1 MKNKISLYTVSII
14 SMLSV
19 LLYFLNNLSTIEPK
33 IYTLLDVKV
42 GAVIKFNV
50 AHLTRQFLF
59 IAGISSLLSLTLGL
73 LTGLF
78 CISNFGREF
87 RKIIETISTILKSF
101 PEIAILRFVIPL
113 LGLGVWPS
121 IIALT
126 AHGILPVIFST
137 ISGIENIDKT
147 LIKTAKGIGMSKSQI
162 FNKVIIP
169 LSIPVIISGFRLTVI
184 SCIGGATIAS
194 STGAE
199 GLGLLL
205 KAGQETYNVVLIF
218 ECATVILLLSLI
230 SDFTLRLAEYKMSSY
245 LYLKGR

>member
-14 SMLSV
+14 SMLFV

>member
-78 CISNFGREF
+78 YISNFGREF

>member
-1 MKNKISLYTVSII
+1 MKNKISLYTVSIV

>member
-1 MKNKISLYTVSII
+1 MKNKIFLYIISII

-19 LLYFLNNLSTIEPK
+19 LLYFLSNLSSIEPK

-50 AHLTRQFLF
+50 AHLTKQFLF
-59 IAGISSLLSLTLGL
+59 VAGLSSLLSLALGL
-73 LTGLF
+73 LIGLF
-78 CISNFGREF
+78 CISNFGKEF
-87 RKIIETISTILKSF
+87 RKVIETVSTILKSF

-113 LGLGVWPS
+113 LGLGIWPS
-121 IIALT
+121 ITALT

-137 ISGIENIDKT
+137 ISGIENVDKT
-147 LIKTAKGIGMSKSQI
+147 LIKTAKGIGMSKFQI
-162 FNKVIIP
+162 FNKIIAP
-169 LSIPVIISGFRLTVI
+169 LSIPVVISGFRLTVI

-205 KAGQETYNVVLIF
+205 KAGQETYNIVLIF
-218 ECATVILLLSLI
+218 ECATIILLLSLI
-230 SDFTLRLAEYKMSSY
+230 SDFTLRLAEYKMSRY
-245 LYLKGR
+245 LYLKGK

>member
-1 MKNKISLYTVSII
+1 MKNKISLYTVSIV
-14 SMLSV
+14 SMLSI

-169 LSIPVIISGFRLTVI
+169 LSIPVVISGFRLTVI

>member
-1 MKNKISLYTVSII
+1 MKNKISLYTVSIV
-14 SMLSV
+14 SMLSI
-19 LLYFLNNLSTIEPK
+19 LLYFLNNLSAIEHK

-169 LSIPVIISGFRLTVI
+169 LSIPVVISGFRLTVI

>member
-1 MKNKISLYTVSII
+1 MKNKISLYTVSIV
-14 SMLSV
+14 SMLSI
-19 LLYFLNNLSTIEPK
+19 LLYFLNNLSAIEPK

-169 LSIPVIISGFRLTVI
+169 LSIPVVISGFRLTVI

>member
-1 MKNKISLYTVSII
+1 MKNKISLYTVSIV
-14 SMLSV
+14 SMLSI

>member
-169 LSIPVIISGFRLTVI
+169 LSIPVVISGFRLTVI